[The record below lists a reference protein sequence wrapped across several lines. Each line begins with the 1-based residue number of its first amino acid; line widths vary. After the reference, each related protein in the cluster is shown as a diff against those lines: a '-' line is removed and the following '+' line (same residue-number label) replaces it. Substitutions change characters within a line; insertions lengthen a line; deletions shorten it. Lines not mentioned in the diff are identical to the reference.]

1 SALTV
6 GNDLSRK
13 RAADMFEGGGE
24 LAMSFC
30 VCGDGGGSGGAISQ
44 DKKRVVGG
52 RVTINADRVEG
63 PAGNIAQ
70 SFLEQRRRNV
80 GIGSD
85 EGESSGHVGVNHAG
99 AFGATDEVN
108 TLAGHAERGGGGFGA
123 SVSGA
128 NGEREFSE
136 GTGRGAAIA
145 REHRERAQNFFYR
158 KLNADDARGADKD
171 FVNWKA
177 EALGGFFDRAKGS

>member
-1 SALTV
+1 
-6 GNDLSRK
+6 
-13 RAADMFEGGGE
+13 GGE

-30 VCGDGGGSGGAISQ
+30 VCGDGGGSRGAISQ
-44 DKKRVVGG
+44 DKKGGVCG

-63 PAGNIAQ
+63 PGGNIAQ
-70 SFLEQRRRNV
+70 SFLGQRRRD
-80 GIGSD
+80 GCIWSD
-85 EGESSGHVGVNHAG
+85 EGAGSGH
-99 AFGATDEVN
+99 FGGDHGGGCGGTDEVN

-177 EALGGFFDRAKGS
+177 EALG